1 MTAARRVQ
9 SCETAAGSGTRGL
22 VSRFDVWMLRER
34 IGGDQRRKHVPTPD
48 NPDEFYLLLALV
60 TALLPLQWHLGRK
73 LHRKSSART
82 SLFHCVFAISNARF
96 HQIKENETD
105 EFRAALK
112 AYKRT
117 RPSSAP
123 TS

>member
-1 MTAARRVQ
+1 
-9 SCETAAGSGTRGL
+9 
-22 VSRFDVWMLRER
+22 MLRH
-34 IGGDQRRKHVPTPD
+34 GTGSDQWRKHMPTPD

-60 TALLPLQWHLGRK
+60 TALLPLQWYLGRK
-73 LHRKSSART
+73 LHRKSSAGT

-117 RPSSAP
+117 YLYVMVPVLVVIFGIYIWIKAGWP
-123 TS
+123 LPQ